1 MNKKNR
7 KNTTAGTIAMAIFL
21 LGVVLEIA
29 ENNDELAAIGVT
41 VFVIAVCVILI
52 RAKKGKGGKSP
63 LSPTAQ
69 KIKEKFEKQTT
80 SAEES
85 SAADAEYHYS
95 EVNCEFSH
103 DYMQRI
109 EQLDSF
115 LKNGIIGKEEYNILK
130 EKYLRAEMEHEEY

>member
-7 KNTTAGTIAMAIFL
+7 KYTTAGKIAMAIFL
-21 LGVVLEIA
+21 LGVVLGIG
-29 ENNDELAAIGVT
+29 ENNNELAAIGVT

-69 KIKEKFEKQTT
+69 KIREKFEQQSI

-85 SAADAEYHYS
+85 SADAEYHYS
-95 EVNCEFSH
+95 EVNCDFSH